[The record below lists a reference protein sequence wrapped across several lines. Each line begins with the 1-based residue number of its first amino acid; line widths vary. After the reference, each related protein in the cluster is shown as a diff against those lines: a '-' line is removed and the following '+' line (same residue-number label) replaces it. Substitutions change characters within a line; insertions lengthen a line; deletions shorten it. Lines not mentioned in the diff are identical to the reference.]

1 MLYRWIIV
9 CLVASLCG
17 AAPAAAT
24 GAGAR
29 ERCLGEHDI
38 DVDMRISAC
47 DAIIETGAL
56 PDLDQGL
63 ALANRAAAY
72 LSEDEY
78 VLAIDDYDRAVKLRP
93 NDPNVLQGRCLARAV
108 VKRDLELALADCNEA
123 LQLQPNDARVLGYR
137 ALVYLRL
144 GLNETAISDY
154 SSALELHP
162 KEAEYL
168 YGRGQAKL
176 RSGDVESGKADTAAA
191 RAINPKIA
199 EEFRQLERDE
209 SAWGWTA
216 LLEYWRAVMRFM
228 Y

>member
-1 MLYRWIIV
+1 
-9 CLVASLCG
+9 
-17 AAPAAAT
+17 
-24 GAGAR
+24 
-29 ERCLGEHDI
+29 
-38 DVDMRISAC
+38 
-47 DAIIETGAL
+47 
-56 PDLDQGL
+56 
-63 ALANRAAAY
+63 
-72 LSEDEY
+72 
-78 VLAIDDYDRAVKLRP
+78 
-93 NDPNVLQGRCLARAV
+93 
-108 VKRDLELALADCNEA
+108 
-123 LQLQPNDARVLGYR
+123 LQPNDARVLGYR